1 MSKLNLDA
9 FIAKAEL
16 TNEKIALESIQ
27 GGSLFDC
34 HGDWGQRGKVIG
46 KKLVEVVDRAIDRAI
61 DRTIDRLLN

>member
-1 MSKLNLDA
+1 MSKLNLDD

-46 KKLVEVVDRAIDRAI
+46 KKLVEVADKIIDKAIERMI
-61 DRTIDRLLN
+61 QKM

>member
-46 KKLVEVVDRAIDRAI
+46 KKLVEVADKIIDKAIERMI
-61 DRTIDRLLN
+61 QKM